1 MGFEEKHTK
10 QFLMQMSAVACLAV
24 MMTLLMLRGWEAG
37 ARRMLFEHDAAVV
50 SFLLDQ
56 GISRQTAAE
65 AVLSDGCLC
74 VIGNEDCL
82 RQERPLFDS
91 LETLC

>member
-1 MGFEEKHTK
+1 MGFEEKHTR
-10 QFLMQMSAVACLAV
+10 QFLVQMSAVACLAV

-50 SFLLDQ
+50 SFLLEH

-65 AVLSDGCLC
+65 AVLSDG
-74 VIGNEDCL
+74 
-82 RQERPLFDS
+82 
-91 LETLC
+91 TLAEGGTFT